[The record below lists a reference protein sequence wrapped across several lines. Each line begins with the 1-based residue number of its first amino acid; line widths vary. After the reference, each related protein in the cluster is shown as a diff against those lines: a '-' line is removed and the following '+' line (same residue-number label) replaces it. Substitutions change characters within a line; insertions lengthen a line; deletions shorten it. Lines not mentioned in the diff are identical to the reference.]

1 VGRRTAIIIGCLAL
15 GACDVGDGKTLREP
29 TGTLPPPT
37 VPATTTELPRDGVGT
52 LPSLPLENPVLSEQ
66 PTLPAPTG
74 GNFRLI
80 APWLD
85 GGSIDPR
92 HTCDGKGVSPTLSW
106 ADVPA
111 GTVELA
117 VSVIDDSVASA
128 TPTIHWVIA
137 GISPSDISLIEANI
151 PLGAVQA
158 TTSFDEVGFSA
169 PCPITGS
176 GIHEFKFTVYA
187 LNQQVELAGG
197 TSAEDLL
204 AFVQTVSSASADV
217 IGTFER

>member
-1 VGRRTAIIIGCLAL
+1 MGRRTAIIIGCLAL
-15 GACDVGDGKTLREP
+15 TACDTGDGKTLRDP

-37 VPATTTELPRDGVGT
+37 VPATTAELLRDGVGT
-52 LPSLPLENPVLSEQ
+52 LPSLPLENPVLGEQ
-66 PTLPAPTG
+66 PTLPAPVAG
-74 GNFRLI
+74 DFRLI

-85 GGSIDPR
+85 GGTIGTR
-92 HTCDGKGVSPTLSW
+92 HTCDGEGVSPGLSW

-117 VSVIDDSVASA
+117 VSVIDESVAST

-137 GISPSDISLIEANI
+137 GINPNDISLIEANV

-158 TTSFDEVGFSA
+158 TTSFDDVGFSA
-169 PCPITGS
+169 LCPTAGS
-176 GIHEFKFTVYA
+176 GVHKYNFTVYA
-187 LNQQVELAGG
+187 LNQQVELADS

-204 AFVQTVSSASADV
+204 AFVQTVSIASTDV
-217 IGTFER
+217 TGTFGR